1 MLDTARLPASR
12 SSHKAGLE
20 MHPDATHIERLK
32 EVGRYALGVEW
43 GDRHE
48 SILPYK
54 NLRLAC
60 PCDACT
66 AAAPDASLA
75 PEAERPVDFQVLGD
89 RSLFIRWADANDVAA
104 APGTTLASRT
114 YDGASCHIHHG
125 DQRAASAPLARSR
138 ACRAP
143 GRRGLAR
150 AGAGELAHALRG
162 RDDRGGRSPR
172 RAGDAVGGD
181 GPQAHERNEAG
192 GGEEPLRMAR
202 HQRHRRHRP

>member
-12 SSHKAGLE
+12 PSHKAGLE

-89 RSLFIRWADANDVAA
+89 RSLFIRWADAHE
-104 APGTTLASRT
+104 TLLLVEEVRNL
-114 YDGASCHIHHG
+114 C
-125 DQRAASAPLARSR
+125 RCARCVGEPDFPIS
-138 ACRAP
+138 
-143 GRRGLAR
+143 GR
-150 AGAGELAHALRG
+150 
-162 RDDRGGRSPR
+162 
-172 RAGDAVGGD
+172 
-181 GPQAHERNEAG
+181 
-192 GGEEPLRMAR
+192 
-202 HQRHRRHRP
+202 